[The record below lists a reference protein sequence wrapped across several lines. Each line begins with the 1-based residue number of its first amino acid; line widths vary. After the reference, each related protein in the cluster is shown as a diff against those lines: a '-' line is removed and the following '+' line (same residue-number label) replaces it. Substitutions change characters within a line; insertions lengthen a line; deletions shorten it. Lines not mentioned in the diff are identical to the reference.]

1 MPSIKPS
8 KGRGYMR
15 RGENI
20 YKRKDGRWE
29 GRYKKGYK
37 ANGKIKYGYIY
48 GKTFTEVR
56 LSLYSLKVQYYTQ
69 QEIHGNACIPL
80 VEWGQAWLLAI
91 HKEVKP
97 STNSSYRYKLEKY
110 VFPYIGEVFLNE
122 ITLET
127 GKQLI
132 QWWQEK
138 GLQPTT
144 MQVILRITNKCLNYA
159 KKEQKIKE
167 NPFLELKLPKVKAK
181 PIRALTKKEQTKLEK
196 AALKEKKHRGLPTY
210 LALNT
215 GLRIGEISAL
225 RWSDIDFE
233 RNLIHV
239 VHTYQRIPLSLKDKK
254 TQLMLGPTKSDSG
267 IRSIPMTKALA
278 KELLKLCKKSKSSF
292 VFSTKNDPM
301 EPRLLTYHFHR
312 IRKKC
317 GLEEIHFH
325 QLRHSFAT
333 RCLEVQSDILSVSA
347 MLGHASTK
355 LTLDTYADS
364 MMEQRIEVIYRMER
378 ANRESAIA

>member
-1 MPSIKPS
+1 
-8 KGRGYMR
+8 MR

-48 GKTFTEVR
+48 GKTFQEVR
-56 LSLYSLKVQYYTQ
+56 IQLYALKAQYYTQ
-69 QEIHGNACIPL
+69 QEIHGSACIPL
-80 VEWGQAWLLAI
+80 EEWGRTWLVGI
-91 HKEVKP
+91 QDEVKP
-97 STNSSYRYKLEKY
+97 STYGTYRYKLNRY
-110 VFPYIGEVFLNE
+110 VFPYIGHVLLNE
-122 ITLET
+122 LTHET
-127 GKQLI
+127 GKLLVSK
-132 QWWQEK
+132 WQEK
-138 GLQPTT
+138 GLQTST
-144 MQVILRITNKCLNYA
+144 MRVIIRIANKCLNYA
-159 KKEQKIKE
+159 KKEKKINE
-167 NPFLELKLPKVKAK
+167 NPFLKLKLPKEKNK
-181 PIRALTKKEQTKLEK
+181 PIRALTRKEQTKLEK
-196 AALKEKKHRGLPTY
+196 VALKEKKHRGLPTY

-225 RWSDIDFE
+225 KWSDIDFDQ
-233 RNLIHV
+233 NLIHV
-239 VHTYQRIPLSLKDKK
+239 TQTCQRIALSRKGQK
-254 TQLMLGPTKSDSG
+254 TQLMIGPTKTESSV
-267 IRSIPMTKALA
+267 RSIPMA
-278 KELLKLCKKSKSSF
+278 KVLRRELLKHRGQSKGIF
-292 VFSTKNDPM
+292 VFSTKNHPM

-347 MLGHASTK
+347 MLGHASSK

-364 MMEQRIEVIYRMER
+364 MMEQRFEVIYRMER
-378 ANRESAIA
+378 ANRQATA